1 MSSKKCGFETEVDK
15 DADGD
20 LGEGKNIES
29 FFKDRAFHLDKLEPV
44 RDNNI
49 MNYFKT
55 VIDAFK
61 DCKEIYTSDV
71 AGLRRAISDQ
81 RKGFDHKRTPTST
94 RYDLYGKEDYAEMFA
109 LQWIDKNG
117 NIRFDMDL
125 FLYLLNEFGFK
136 TRYKKPRIVFPPW
149 FNWDKYPNLKRLYKV
164 E

>member
-1 MSSKKCGFETEVDK
+1 MNSKKCGIDTSIWVDEDELLDSDTEQRNSN
-15 DADGD
+15 
-20 LGEGKNIES
+20 L
-29 FFKDRAFHLDKLEPV
+29 
-44 RDNNI
+44 

-71 AGLRRAISDQ
+71 AGLRRAISEQ
-81 RKGFDHKRTPTST
+81 RIRFDHKRTPTST

-117 NIRFDMDL
+117 NVRFDMDL

-136 TRYKKPRIVFPPW
+136 SRYKKPRIVFPPW
-149 FNWDKYPNLKRLYKV
+149 FNWDKYPNLKRLFK
-164 E
+164 EE